1 MYLVFDASG
10 IAKPKNW
17 KASFSDT
24 FSWPRMIHL
33 SWIILDE
40 KFKPIQD
47 FNCIVQPE
55 DFKFTPEIASFCKLD
70 EDDLK
75 KAVPLDDVLNQFND
89 SLDGVEYLF
98 AHNMNF
104 NENVLAC
111 EFLRKGIN
119 HNLFKKERHC
129 LMHES
134 TFYCKIPS
142 KTGGYKWPSLQ
153 EMHATIFKQK
163 YTPSN
168 NARADVIAASR
179 CFIALMKVGAFEDLF
194 DDE

>member
-1 MYLVFDASG
+1 MVFDASG

-33 SWIILDE
+33 SWIILDD
-40 KFKPIQD
+40 KLKPIKD
-47 FNCIVQPE
+47 YDCIIKPE
-55 DFKFTPEIASFCKLD
+55 GFGFTPEISSFCKIDEEDIKEKAADLD
-70 EDDLK
+70 E
-75 KAVPLDDVLNQFND
+75 VLTQFND
-89 SLDGVEYLF
+89 SLKDVEYLF

-104 NENVLAC
+104 NENVLAA
-111 EFLRKGIN
+111 EYLRKGIN
-119 HNLFKKERHC
+119 HDLFKKERYC

-153 EMHATIFKQK
+153 EMHAIIFKQK
-163 YTPSN
+163 YSPAN

-179 CFIALMKVGAFEDLF
+179 CFIALMKVGAFEDIF